1 MVPRRTI
8 LLADDQDGV
17 RHLVRLTIASNAY
30 LILEAADGDEA
41 WAILQI
47 MRPDVA
53 LLDVGM
59 PGRDGFALT
68 RAIRADPLLAET
80 RVILLTGHKDP
91 ASMTA
96 GRTAGADHYL
106 TKPFSP
112 LQLIAMVEKCLGPRG
127 VGDSLPGE
135 SDARGEDGP
144 TPGVE
149 AGSGAPDG

>member
-1 MVPRRTI
+1 MAPRQTI

-17 RHLVRLTIASNAY
+17 RQLVRMTIASDAY

-53 LLDVGM
+53 LLDICM

-80 RVILLTGHKDP
+80 RVILLTGNQAP
-91 ASMTA
+91 AHIAA
-96 GRTAGADHYL
+96 GRAAGANHSL

-112 LQLIAMVEKCLGPRG
+112 LQLVATIEKCLGPT
-127 VGDSLPGE
+127 
-135 SDARGEDGP
+135 A
-144 TPGVE
+144 
-149 AGSGAPDG
+149 

>member
-17 RHLVRLTIASNAY
+17 RHLVRLTIASDAY

-41 WAILQI
+41 WALLQI

-59 PGRDGFALT
+59 PGRDDFALT
-68 RAIRADPLLAET
+68 RAIRADPLLASIP
-80 RVILLTGHKDP
+80 VILLTGNKNHADI
-91 ASMTA
+91 AA
-96 GRTAGADHYL
+96 GRAAGADHYL

-112 LQLIAMVEKCLGPRG
+112 LELIATIEKCLGPT
-127 VGDSLPGE
+127 
-135 SDARGEDGP
+135 A
-144 TPGVE
+144 
-149 AGSGAPDG
+149 